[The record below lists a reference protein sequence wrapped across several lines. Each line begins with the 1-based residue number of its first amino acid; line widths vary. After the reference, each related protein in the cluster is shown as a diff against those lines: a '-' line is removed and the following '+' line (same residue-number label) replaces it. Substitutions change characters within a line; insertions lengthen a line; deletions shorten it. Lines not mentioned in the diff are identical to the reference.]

1 MVLADLEINQLY
13 EKFTSEAKRITEKTV
28 SITKN
33 LKIKGLEKQDQKAY
47 IGKEEMQYYLK

>member
-47 IGKEEMQYYLK
+47 VGKEEMQYYLK